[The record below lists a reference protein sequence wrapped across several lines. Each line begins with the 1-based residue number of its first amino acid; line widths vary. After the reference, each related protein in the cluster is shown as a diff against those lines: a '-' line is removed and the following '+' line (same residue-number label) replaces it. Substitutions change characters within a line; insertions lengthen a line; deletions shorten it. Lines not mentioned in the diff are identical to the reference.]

1 MRLCAEPLIQLR
13 VQDKRKVLA
22 AVGQARRYAEALQN
36 AAELAHAAGAHVDA
50 VRWGERSS
58 LPGTPGRHRQ
68 TQWIKPAWK
77 AGAGWLANVQ
87 TASTAIWSGCGV
99 GYRDG
104 ELWVEP
110 TWPSGG
116 TWWALLGLP
125 DR

>member
-1 MRLCAEPLIQLR
+1 M
-13 VQDKRKVLA
+13 
-22 AVGQARRYAEALQN
+22 N
-36 AAELAHAAGAHVDA
+36 
-50 VRWGERSS
+50 
-58 LPGTPGRHRQ
+58 
-68 TQWIKPAWK
+68 

-125 DR
+125 IAGGKYLSLLWDGSTLARHTAGPQPSARLSCANAFRSIAPTNLILIPTLS